1 MVASI
6 AMGVFQI
13 AVVGGALRARGDAIG
28 WFTVFA
34 VLVTLGTLPLFLI
47 VTPVVLGFT
56 APLPAYPLLLG
67 ADILLVLFALCFMD
81 VGDNGPMIPR
91 LDHRAAAGAEGRRR
105 GRIGFWA
112 GAGYAATLVV
122 LIVWTLRT

>member
-13 AVVGGALRARGDAIG
+13 GVVGWALRARGDAVG

-34 VLVTLGTLPLFLI
+34 VLLTLGTLPLFLI

-56 APLPAYPLLLG
+56 APLLAYPLLLV
-67 ADILLVLFALCFMD
+67 ADVLLVLFALFFMD
-81 VGDNGPMIPR
+81 VGDNGPMLPL
-91 LDHRAAAGAEGRRR
+91 LDYPESAGPQGSRH

-112 GAGYAATLVV
+112 GAGYVVVLVV
-122 LIVWTLRT
+122 LIVWTLRA